1 MKFPFGY
8 IYAKMALGGEDE
20 TRGCVFI
27 FGSFSFLKEY
37 ELETRLRIDP
47 VDLNRTQ
54 NSSFSH
60 NKFKETF
67 QNVSREVN

>member
-27 FGSFSFLKEY
+27 FRRISFLKES
-37 ELETRLRIDP
+37 E
-47 VDLNRTQ
+47 
-54 NSSFSH
+54 
-60 NKFKETF
+60 
-67 QNVSREVN
+67 REGRDTA